1 MRRKLMTLVAA
12 AAVVGVVGALAP
24 HASAA
29 PPQRGPDPTEELV
42 RAQRGPLPVTQ
53 TAVPSGS
60 GRGFN
65 KGTLYYPTDTSG
77 GTYAAVAV
85 IPGFVEGEFTQAWF
99 GPALASHGFVVFT
112 LETTGLFDL
121 PDQRAA
127 QLLAALDWLVA
138 ASPAKDR
145 VDPARLGV
153 MGHSMGGGGTLSA
166 ANQRPSIK
174 AAVALTPWHTTKSFP
189 RVEAATL
196 IIGADADW
204 IASAGGHAEP
214 MYQRLT
220 SPDERAYAELSG
232 SHFVTNSYSPTNM
245 RFILPWLKRF
255 LDEDT
260 RYSAFVCPGPAQDP
274 TYVEYRNTCPV

>member
-1 MRRKLMTLVAA
+1 MRRKLMSLVTA
-12 AAVVGVVGALAP
+12 AAVVGVLSPQAA
-24 HASAA
+24 AS
-29 PPQRGPDPTEELV
+29 PDPTEESV
-42 RAQRGPLPVTQ
+42 RAERGPYEIAQ
-53 TAVPSGS
+53 TVVPAGS

-65 KGTLYYPTDTSG
+65 KGTLYYPTEG
-77 GTYAAVAV
+77 RYGAVAV

-112 LETTGLFDL
+112 LETNGMFDF

-138 ASPAKDR
+138 SSPIRDR
-145 VDPARLGV
+145 VDPSRLGV

-189 RVEAATL
+189 RIEAATL

-204 IASAGGHAEP
+204 IASVGGHAEP
-214 MYQRLT
+214 MYQQLT
-220 SPDERAYAELSG
+220 SPTERAYAELAG
-232 SHFVTNSYSPTNM
+232 SHFITNSYTPTNM

-255 LDEDT
+255 LDNDT
-260 RYSAFVCPGPAQDP
+260 RYSTFVCPGPTKDP
-274 TYVEYRNTCPV
+274 TYIEYRNTCPV